1 MQYSIE
7 LIDKI
12 YNYKSLSD
20 KIKIDRLLEIDCT
33 QYVNCGLETSKTKKQ
48 LVKKN
53 SIYIYKTIK
62 KINDYTGS
70 LLLNHLD

>member
-1 MQYSIE
+1 MQYSKE

-33 QYVNCGLETSKTKKQ
+33 QYVYCGLETSKTKKQ